1 MEYLIILAETSEHV
15 VFGIVNRQERE
26 KLEFESWS
34 MPYIYIHTYDD
45 LQRAHL
51 DAISSLILPSSFPPI
66 IQIGKA
72 AIP

>member
-1 MEYLIILAETSEHV
+1 MWYW
-15 VFGIVNRQERE
+15 VFSTDKKE

-34 MPYIYIHTYDD
+34 MPYIYIHTYDE